1 MELRL
6 TSLVMIYTRFDDICF
21 ERYKSVVETFGL
33 VEVRFEW
40 N

>member
-6 TSLVMIYTRFDDICF
+6 TSLVMICTRFDVICF

-33 VEVRFEW
+33 VEVRFKW